1 MLQKPERERESMG
14 KRERGEES
22 LWNEEEDTYMTGVSF
37 QRETASV
44 LWRSMVRRRI
54 LSHWGFHSERDR
66 ERVKTHTYE
75 SKSFT
80 CIT

>member
-1 MLQKPERERESMG
+1 
-14 KRERGEES
+14 
-22 LWNEEEDTYMTGVSF
+22 MTGVSF